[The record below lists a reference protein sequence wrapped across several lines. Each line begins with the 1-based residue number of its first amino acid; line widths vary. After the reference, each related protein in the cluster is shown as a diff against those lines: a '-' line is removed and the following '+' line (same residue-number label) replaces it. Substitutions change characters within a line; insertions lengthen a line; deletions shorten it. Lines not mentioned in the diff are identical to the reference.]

1 MSLQLRSLRIFST
14 ISGGKISWIIEYF
27 IFFDLADVL
36 CMCPKEEK
44 EVTELLFCQQ
54 LMKRQLAVRCII
66 IEMMW

>member
-1 MSLQLRSLRIFST
+1 MFST

-54 LMKRQLAVRCII
+54 IMKSRGAHYV
-66 IEMMW
+66 MDFAGGFSKA